1 MRKLIGIL
9 MALLLIVSASPVFAQ
24 EEVEAG
30 TGPDS
35 PLYGLDRAFERISLA
50 LTFDRAKKAEK
61 RLQIASERLAE
72 LREMV
77 NKGKPEFVER
87 LTQDHGKQ
95 IEESENDITEAK
107 ARGKNVTAVSQR
119 VAEATSKHIE
129 VLTALLDKVPE
140 QARAGIQNAIEK
152 SSRGRER
159 ALANI
164 QKEVDK
170 PAEAGKPPEVPGTG
184 KPAEAGEAPEVPGTG
199 KPETAGRPQ

>member
-1 MRKLIGIL
+1 MKKIIGLLI
-9 MALLLIVSASPVFAQ
+9 ALLLVVNAVPVFAQ
-24 EEVEAG
+24 EETEAG

-35 PLYGLDRAFERISLA
+35 ALYGLDRAFERISLA

-61 RLQIASERLAE
+61 RLQIASERIAE

-77 NKGKPEFVER
+77 NKGKPEFAGR
-87 LTQDHGKQ
+87 LTNDHAKGIDEAEED
-95 IEESENDITEAK
+95 IEAAK
-107 ARGKNVTAVSQR
+107 AQGKNVTRVSQI
-119 VAEATSKHIE
+119 VAEATSKHID

-164 QKEVDK
+164 QKE
-170 PAEAGKPPEVPGTG
+170 AGRPEDVGNPPQVPGTG
-184 KPAEAGEAPEVPGTG
+184 KPT
-199 KPETAGRPQ
+199 TAGKQ

>member
-1 MRKLIGIL
+1 MKKLIGIL
-9 MALLLIVSASPVFAQ
+9 MALLLIISVIPVFAQ
-24 EEVEAG
+24 EETEAG

-35 PLYGLDRAFERISLA
+35 ALYGLDRAFERISLA

-61 RLQIASERLAE
+61 RLQIASERIAE

-77 NKGKPEFVER
+77 NKGKPEFVEK
-87 LTQDHGKQ
+87 LTKDHGKQ
-95 IEESENDITEAK
+95 IEEAENDIAEAK
-107 ARGKNVTAVSQR
+107 AKGKDVTAVSQR

-164 QKEVDK
+164 QKEV
-170 PAEAGKPPEVPGTG
+170 
-184 KPAEAGEAPEVPGTG
+184 G
-199 KPETAGRPQ
+199 KPETAGKPSQ